1 MSICANSVSK
11 KMTAETKGIEIKSRG
26 LFLIGI
32 LLLLIGLVASFYKET
47 HYVSNVGE
55 QPFTPYQSIGI
66 VFVLVGI
73 LFIVLGFFYPLSG
86 ARETRQRQFSVIPKP
101 SE

>member
-1 MSICANSVSK
+1 
-11 KMTAETKGIEIKSRG
+11 MTAQKKGIEIKSRG

-47 HYVSNVGE
+47 HVGE
-55 QPFTPYQSIGI
+55 QPFAPYQSIGI
-66 VFVLVGI
+66 VLVLVGV
-73 LFIVLGFFYPLSG
+73 LCIVLGFFYPLSG
-86 ARETRQRQFSVIPKP
+86 ARETRQRQLCVIPKS